1 MILKDEKYMMKNF
14 ILLLI
19 KKDVRNVK
27 KYRKKMYMCNNYNVS
42 LYVVPYKPK

>member
-27 KYRKKMYMCNNYNVS
+27 KYRKKMYMCNNYVS